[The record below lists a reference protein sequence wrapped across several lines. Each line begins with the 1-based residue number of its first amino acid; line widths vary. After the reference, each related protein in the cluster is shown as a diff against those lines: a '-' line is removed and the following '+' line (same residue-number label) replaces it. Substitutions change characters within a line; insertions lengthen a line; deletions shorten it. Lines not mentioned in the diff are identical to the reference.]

1 MFTTP
6 TILGHLTQADRPA
19 VDAYHAWE
27 AARALEHTGL
37 LAIDPATTPP
47 TIRISQTLQA
57 HIRTATPG
65 PMLGRAAQAA
75 ADALLQIW
83 PEHEDRPWQATGL
96 RACAAA
102 LQDGAG
108 DRLWEAGGCHRSYR
122 SATAPCD
129 ATSARSA
136 TGPAPTGLPGSDR
149 ASGRPHS

>member
-102 LQDGAG
+102 
-108 DRLWEAGGCHRSYR
+108 GCHRSYR